1 MTTNELR
8 MEERRLAK
16 KYRYRAKRAKS
27 DNMKERLTVCAEVC
41 RIEGWDVKEYI
52 RMLQTEINSF

>member
-1 MTTNELR
+1 

-27 DNMKERLTVCAEVC
+27 EAMKKQLTVCAEYHEALVDELGELILL
-41 RIEGWDVKEYI
+41 RAERG
-52 RMLQTEINSF
+52 

>member
-1 MTTNELR
+1 MTTADRR

-27 DNMKERLTVCAEVC
+27 ETMKKQLTVCAEYHEALVDELGELILL
-41 RIEGWDVKEYI
+41 RAERG
-52 RMLQTEINSF
+52 

>member
-1 MTTNELR
+1 MTTAEIR

-27 DNMKERLTVCAEVC
+27 DNMKERLQICAEYHEQLVDELGELIVL
-41 RIEGWDVKEYI
+41 RTKVAE
-52 RMLQTEINSF
+52 